1 MAGYCVGEG
10 PGLLATLL
18 CDPSRHTTVILSHR
32 HRPTYPEIPGAPM
45 YPNPVPL
52 QTHTCPG
59 THARWA
65 RPGHRQELSCPISL
79 THEHPTN
86 NPKEP
91 RATGPSTH
99 RYTPEHTRHISS
111 LPIVP
116 GNHNVKAP
124 IKLEQNTGKRFSDIN
139 GTNVFLDH
147 SSEAVEVKP
156 KLDKW
161 DLNSQGFA
169 QQRKP

>member
-1 MAGYCVGEG
+1 M
-10 PGLLATLL
+10 
-18 CDPSRHTTVILSHR
+18 
-32 HRPTYPEIPGAPM
+32 
-45 YPNPVPL
+45 
-52 QTHTCPG
+52 
-59 THARWA
+59 
-65 RPGHRQELSCPISL
+65 
-79 THEHPTN
+79 
-86 NPKEP
+86 
-91 RATGPSTH
+91 
-99 RYTPEHTRHISS
+99 
-111 LPIVP
+111 
-116 GNHNVKAP
+116 KAP